1 MCSQVRKTKDTSIQE
16 TASAMQYGAIIEL
29 EEQALVMELA
39 TGTPMEIHYDLVA
52 HDDALSEIQRS
63 AKVQSDSIDAP
74 DEAEEADG
82 SKVEVLQRHAAG
94 NAGGAMQT
102 GKTLAA
108 LSLSTMSRQIEVDGG
123 RQQAGFQDARK
134 DEPQSLDARVQGAR
148 DLLARTKE
156 SQMAWASMQVG
167 VGVHTPA

>member
-94 NAGGAMQT
+94 NACRAGERRN
-102 GKTLAA
+102 KTQFPK
-108 LSLSTMSRQIEVDGG
+108 TSRYEVFVPTTFRLGQPEG
-123 RQQAGFQDARK
+123 WG
-134 DEPQSLDARVQGAR
+134 L
-148 DLLARTKE
+148 
-156 SQMAWASMQVG
+156 
-167 VGVHTPA
+167 